1 MIKNINTKMKLLLF
15 PFMFVIIVIVSGF
28 VYLHYSGV
36 ENLRNQV
43 AIQTEEFIQQLLKG
57 RISVY
62 QFLRA
67 PTDANKQ
74 KVIDNFK
81 TLDDEVI
88 ELRAKLVY
96 QKNIELSNEI
106 LASSKEY
113 VNNFNAVALKI
124 VENQNNGIKE
134 ETEQIKNTIKT
145 MSESGVVLESK
156 IVEINKNALQLK
168 DEAHSLLSN
177 ILLILVVVSVLVFIA
192 FSLLISNIVTKS
204 LTDFKNGLLSFF
216 DYLNKK
222 TTKISLLEDS
232 AKDEFGEMALFV
244 NENIKQVEN
253 TLNQDIALIEDA
265 KVVMTR
271 VNNGWYG
278 QFIEKSTSNASLEE
292 FKNNVN
298 QMIRSTRDRFAEVDD
313 ILEQYARLNYLE
325 TLNMHPNDERG
336 GLFEKLVTG
345 INTLQNSI
353 TQMLVENKTNGL
365 TLDESS
371 NILLVNVD
379 KLNQSSNEAAASL
392 EETAAA
398 IEEITSNIR
407 NNTENI
413 SKMAS
418 LSNEVTA
425 SASQGEKLANQT
437 TVSMDEI
444 NTQVNAINEAIS
456 VIDQIAFQTNILSL
470 NAAVEAA
477 TAGEAGKGFAVVA
490 AEVRN
495 LASRSAEAA
504 KEIKSIVEN
513 ATTKANQGKQIAG
526 NMIEGYK
533 QLNQNITHTIN
544 LIQDIQNASKE
555 QLLGIEQINDAV
567 NQLDQQTQQNAMVAS
582 QTHDVA
588 VLTDQIAKLVVSNA
602 DEKEFKGKN
611 DVKAK
616 SVKAAA
622 KAIHAA
628 ESHNKIVSNTNKS
641 APKPVAVKHESN
653 HVTPTKAVEKDDA
666 EWESF

>member
-1 MIKNINTKMKLLLF
+1 M
-15 PFMFVIIVIVSGF
+15 
-28 VYLHYSGV
+28 
-36 ENLRNQV
+36 
-43 AIQTEEFIQQLLKG
+43 LKG

-67 PTDANKQ
+67 PTEVNKQ
-74 KVIDNFK
+74 KVIDTFK
-81 TLDDEVI
+81 VLDNQVLQLKK
-88 ELRAKLVY
+88 ELVF
-96 QKNIELSNEI
+96 QKNIDLCNEI

-113 VNNFNAVALKI
+113 VNNFNI
-124 VENQNNGIKE
+124 VDSMLIENQKNGIKD
-134 ETEQIKNTIKT
+134 ETDQIKNTIKT
-145 MSESGVVLESK
+145 MSESGIVLEGK
-156 IVEINKNALQLK
+156 IIEINKNALQLK
-168 DEAHSLLSN
+168 EEAHSLLNN
-177 ILLILVVVSVLVFIA
+177 ILMILVIVSILIFIM
-192 FSLLISNIVTKS
+192 FSLFISSIVIKS
-204 LTDFKNGLLSFF
+204 LNDFKNGLISFF

-232 AKDEFGEMALFV
+232 AKDEFGEMAVFV
-244 NENIKQVEN
+244 NENIKQIEN
-253 TLNQDIALIEDA
+253 TLNQDVALIEDA

-271 VNNGWYG
+271 VNNGWYS
-278 QFIEKSTSNASLEE
+278 QFIEKSTANASLEE

-298 QMIRSTRDRFAEVDD
+298 QMIKSTRDRFAEVDE
-313 ILEQYARLNYLE
+313 ILEAYAKLNYIP
-325 TLNMHPNDERG
+325 TLTMKATDERG
-336 GLFEKLVTG
+336 GLFERLVFG

-413 SKMAS
+413 SKMAL

-425 SASQGEKLANQT
+425 SASQGESLANQT

-495 LASRSAEAA
+495 LASRSADAA

-513 ATTKANQGKQIAG
+513 ATKKANDGKKIAG

-533 QLNQNITHTIN
+533 QLNGNITHTIN

-567 NQLDQQTQQNAMVAS
+567 NQLDQQTQQNAAVAS

-588 VLTDQIAKLVVSNA
+588 VLTDQIAKLVVTNA

-611 DVKAK
+611 EVKARNVK
-616 SVKAAA
+616 SAA
-622 KAIHAA
+622 KDIHNA
-628 ESHNKIVSNTNKS
+628 ESHNKIVTSKNKVIP
-641 APKPVAVKHESN
+641 AKVVKHESN
-653 HVTPTKAVEKDDA
+653 HVVSKPNIKDDA

>member
-15 PFMFVIIVIVSGF
+15 PFMFVIIVVVSGV
-28 VYLHYSGV
+28 VYTHFSGI
-36 ENLRNQV
+36 ENTRNQ
-43 AIQTEEFIQQLLKG
+43 ISIRTEEFIQELLKG

-67 PTDANKQ
+67 PNEENAK
-74 KVIDNFK
+74 KVVDNFAD
-81 TLDDEVI
+81 LDKEVL
-88 ELRAKLVY
+88 ELKSKVSV
-96 QKNIELSNEI
+96 QKNKDLCDEI
-106 LASSKEY
+106 LASSKNY
-113 VNNFNAVALKI
+113 VNDFNTVASMKI
-124 VENQNNGIKE
+124 TSFKNGVNE
-134 ETEQIKNTIKT
+134 ETPEIKATITKMAQAGT
-145 MSESGVVLESK
+145 ILESK
-156 IVEINKNALQLK
+156 INEINQSAIQLK
-168 DEAHSLLSN
+168 EEAHSSLNVTLVALAVVAIIIF
-177 ILLILVVVSVLVFIA
+177 IL
-192 FSLLISNIVTKS
+192 FSLFISSIVVKSLSDFKEGLIS
-204 LTDFKNGLLSFF
+204 FF
-216 DYLNKK
+216 NYLNRKS
-222 TTKISLLEDS
+222 TTVSLLEDKT
-232 AKDEFGEMALFV
+232 KDEFGEMAVFV
-244 NENIKQVEN
+244 NENIKQIEKTV
-253 TLNQDIALIEDA
+253 NQDVALIEDA

-271 VNNGWYG
+271 VNNGWYS
-278 QFIEKSTSNASLEE
+278 QFIEKSTANASLEE

-298 QMIRSTRDRFAEVDD
+298 QMIKSTRDRFEEVDY
-313 ILEQYARLNYLE
+313 ILEKYASLNYLE
-325 TLNMHPNDERG
+325 SLKMHPNDEHG
-336 GLFEKLVTG
+336 GVFERLVTG

-413 SKMAS
+413 SKMAM

-425 SASQGEKLANQT
+425 SANQGEKLANQT

-444 NTQVNAINEAIS
+444 NTQVNLINEAIS
-456 VIDQIAFQTNILSL
+456 IIDQIAFQTNILSL

-504 KEIKSIVEN
+504 KEIKTIVEN
-513 ATTKANQGKQIAG
+513 ATTKANHGKQIAG

-544 LIQDIQNASKE
+544 LISDIQNASKE

-567 NQLDQQTQQNAMVAS
+567 NQLDQQTQQNAAVAS

-611 DVKAK
+611 EVKGK
-616 SVKAAA
+616 NIERSKT
-622 KAIHAA
+622 KTHSIP
-628 ESHNKIVSNTNKS
+628 VSNKMGSTKV
-641 APKPVAVKHESN
+641 PKHESKP
-653 HVTPTKAVEKDDA
+653 VVSSKPAKDDG